1 MVHFST
7 VVFREFGDDSVW
19 ILQTGWH
26 LFSGR
31 VYSCICECSISATL
45 GILIFKEDRSII
57 DILRNLAEWWVEG
70 SSSNFGG
77 DLLLHGADGA
87 RARRHSLASGVA
99 ACSGCGHQCTILFGH
114 FHFRFLHCS
123 TVDCLAVV
131 GLVDDHFS
139 AASYSVPSSGTV
151 SLCNP

>member
-1 MVHFST
+1 MTMFGFYKQVGICFLEEFT
-7 VVFREFGDDSVW
+7 VVLVNVQSVLHFC
-19 ILQTGWH
+19 ILV
-26 LFSGR
+26 F
-31 VYSCICECSISATL
+31 E
-45 GILIFKEDRSII
+45 EDRSII
-57 DILRNLAEWWVEG
+57 NIPRNLAEWWVEG
-70 SSSNFGG
+70 SSSYFGG
-77 DLLLHGADGA
+77 DLPLHGADGA

-99 ACSGCGHQCTILFGH
+99 ACSGCGHQCTVLFGH
-114 FHFRFLHCS
+114 FHFGFLHCS